1 MKKRKEFSNFGFS
14 TILLTF
20 SMICIVTFSAL
31 AFVTANSDYK
41 LSKRVADNN
50 SAYYHACEK
59 VWDEISQIDA
69 ILASAYDGSP
79 DKAAYY
85 EAIKTALSDNDTAI
99 NKNLAENESNGKV
112 TGLTYT
118 ITCTVSDT
126 QTLTVKLDI
135 NYPVHRQDAFYK
147 IKQWKLNT
155 DTAFEENDTL
165 NLIGGN

>member
-1 MKKRKEFSNFGFS
+1 MQV
-14 TILLTF
+14 TI
-20 SMICIVTFSAL
+20 S
-31 AFVTANSDYK
+31 
-41 LSKRVADNN
+41 
-50 SAYYHACEK
+50 
-59 VWDEISQIDA
+59 DA
-69 ILASAYDGSP
+69 IRYIGVD
-79 DKAAYY
+79 DKDIDLFESQYVVPEGVSYNSYVILDEKIAVM
-85 EAIKTALSDNDTAI
+85 DTAI
-99 NKNLAENESNGKV
+99 NKNLAENESNSKV

>member
-1 MKKRKEFSNFGFS
+1 MSGSTDYGCRWNGRTEENFNRRYFTGKWRNPVEWEEDRDSEKWQDCSNPG
-14 TILLTF
+14 TY
-20 SMICIVTFSAL
+20 
-31 AFVTANSDYK
+31 YK
-41 LSKRVADNN
+41 N
-50 SAYYHACEK
+50 
-59 VWDEISQIDA
+59 
-69 ILASAYDGSP
+69 
-79 DKAAYY
+79 Y

>member
-1 MKKRKEFSNFGFS
+1 MKKRREFSNFGFS

-31 AFVTANSDYK
+31 AF
-41 LSKRVADNN
+41 
-50 SAYYHACEK
+50 
-59 VWDEISQIDA
+59 
-69 ILASAYDGSP
+69 ASAYEGSP

-85 EAIKTALSDNDTAI
+85 EVIKTALSDNDTAI

>member
-1 MKKRKEFSNFGFS
+1 MKKRREFSNFGFS

-50 SAYYHACEK
+50 SSYYRACEK
-59 VWDEISQIDA
+59 VWDEISQ
-69 ILASAYDGSP
+69 
-79 DKAAYY
+79 
-85 EAIKTALSDNDTAI
+85 TALSDNDTAI

>member
-1 MKKRKEFSNFGFS
+1 MKKRREFSNFGFS

-50 SAYYHACEK
+50 SSYYRACEN

-69 ILASAYDGSP
+69 ILASTYEGSP

-118 ITCTVSDT
+118 ITCTVSD
-126 QTLTVKLDI
+126 I

>member
-1 MKKRKEFSNFGFS
+1 MR
-14 TILLTF
+14 
-20 SMICIVTFSAL
+20 
-31 AFVTANSDYK
+31 
-41 LSKRVADNN
+41 
-50 SAYYHACEK
+50 YHRLMPFLHPPTRAVLIK
-59 VWDEISQIDA
+59 QHT
-69 ILASAYDGSP
+69 
-79 DKAAYY
+79 